1 MCHTPSL
8 VFNGRCFYA
17 LEFKRKTEMV
27 AFRIKYCRSMP
38 NFLHFDPGDMKLFAM
53 KQGSSGFIG
62 PPGRIESV

>member
-1 MCHTPSL
+1 
-8 VFNGRCFYA
+8 
-17 LEFKRKTEMV
+17 
-27 AFRIKYCRSMP
+27 MP